1 MELTQSPNLKLQ
13 TVDGHQAVLEQIKSQ
28 IKQLTPKELQSLQAE
43 INQEL
48 QPSTGDLL
56 DGDELELIRSLFC

>member
-1 MELTQSPNLKLQ
+1 MELTQSRNLKLQ
-13 TVDGHQAVLEQIKSQ
+13 PVDGHQAVLEQIKLQ

-48 QPSTGDLL
+48 HPSTGDLL